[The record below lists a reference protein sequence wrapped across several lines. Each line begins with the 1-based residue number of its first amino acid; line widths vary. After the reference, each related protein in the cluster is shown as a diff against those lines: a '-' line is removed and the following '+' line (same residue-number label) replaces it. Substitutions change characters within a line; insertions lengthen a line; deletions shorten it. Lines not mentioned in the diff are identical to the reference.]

1 MSPLGKRQRI
11 PAPGGFPSVP
21 CIVGIVD
28 SAPALRK
35 STALPRGTCDF
46 LEWRADHLG
55 AGIPKSRLP
64 WIVTAR
70 HPAEGGAGNL
80 AAAQRRELLLRL
92 LPAAAL
98 VDVEIRSIASM
109 RVVLEEARSLGVGL
123 VASFHDF
130 RKTPAASILRGKVR
144 EAAEAGAAVAKI
156 ATAVDSPSDIAKLL
170 ALLENA
176 PLPLAVMGMGTH
188 GKTSRLLFAGCGS
201 VLNYGW
207 ISKPNVPGQWSA
219 VGLRALFR
227 ECIHP
232 NRN

>member
-1 MSPLGKRQRI
+1 MSPAGKRQRI
-11 PAPGGFPSVP
+11 TAPSVFRSVP
-21 CIVGIVD
+21 GIVGIVD
-28 SAPALRK
+28 SPTALRK
-35 STALPRGTCDF
+35 SIGLPRGACDF
-46 LEWRADHLG
+46 LEWRADRLG
-55 AGIPKSRLP
+55 HGIPKSRLP

-70 HPAEGGAGNL
+70 HPAEGGAGRLNG
-80 AAAQRRELLLRL
+80 AQRRALLLRL

-98 VDVEIRSIASM
+98 VDVEIRSLDSM
-109 RVVLEEARSLGVGL
+109 RVVLEEARSLGVGV

-130 RKTPAASILRGKVR
+130 RKTPATAILRGKVR

-170 ALLENA
+170 ALFEKA